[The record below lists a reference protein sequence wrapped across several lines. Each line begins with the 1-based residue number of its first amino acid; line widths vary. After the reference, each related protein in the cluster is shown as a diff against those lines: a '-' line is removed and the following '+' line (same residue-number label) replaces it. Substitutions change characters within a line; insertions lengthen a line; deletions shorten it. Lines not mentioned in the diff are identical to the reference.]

1 MRRIRGGESV
11 PPGFCYLP
19 PHCLSELS
27 WYGAIGSVCVFV
39 GGISESN
46 TVNKREGLGGGEGE
60 ERNMEVL
67 FITLVGE

>member
-1 MRRIRGGESV
+1 M

-19 PHCLSELS
+19 LHCLPVEELV
-27 WYGAIGSVCVFV
+27 WRKRFCVCVGE
-39 GGISESN
+39 GGGGLARV
-46 TVNKREGLGGGEGE
+46 TLNKREGE

>member
-1 MRRIRGGESV
+1 M

-19 PHCLSELS
+19 PHCLPVEELV
-27 WYGAIGSVCVFV
+27 WCDRFCVCLWG

-46 TVNKREGLGGGEGE
+46 TVNKQEWGEGEGE

>member
-1 MRRIRGGESV
+1 MNKGRSGEDQCHHDSATYHPIV
-11 PPGFCYLP
+11 
-19 PHCLSELS
+19 CLLRSF
-27 WYGAIGSVCVFV
+27 YGAIGSVCVCG

-46 TVNKREGLGGGEGE
+46 TVNKQEWGEGEGE